1 MPAAAIKSGY
11 ADFILRLDEI
21 PSALTT
27 LVMEGLV
34 R

>member
-1 MPAAAIKSGY
+1 MPAAAIKTGH
-11 ADFILRLDEI
+11 ADFVLRLDEI

-27 LVMEGLV
+27 LVAEGVV